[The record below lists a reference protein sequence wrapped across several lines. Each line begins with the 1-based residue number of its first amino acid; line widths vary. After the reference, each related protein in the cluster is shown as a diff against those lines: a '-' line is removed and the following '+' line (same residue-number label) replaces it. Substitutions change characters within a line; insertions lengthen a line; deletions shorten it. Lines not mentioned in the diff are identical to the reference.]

1 MDLTDVE
8 RDLILAGLFELTIT
22 YVEDDE
28 KRERCKVLAARFGGD
43 PDAMF
48 YAPRPEVRP

>member
-1 MDLTDVE
+1 
-8 RDLILAGLFELTIT
+8 LTIT
-22 YVEDDE
+22 YVENDV

-48 YAPRPEVRP
+48 YARPPEARP